1 MYRMDESDHR
11 IPLDACSDKVKE
23 SFVICDEYGL
33 NKVQGLELKGTG
45 GSALV
50 YLGTLNGIRGCVVK
64 EFYPYEEQWG
74 AKFDYI
80 RDKATGE
87 IILCPRS
94 KNVEEKKR
102 QLLEEELAKQRS
114 EIEAEIQ
121 MMDRVFCADGYHNSN
136 HVLPQLYLT
145 QKGDTHY
152 VVLDTREGKTLYD
165 KVKDAQDGHMGIQA
179 AMEDA
184 LALFEM
190 VHTMFDGK
198 YCHGD
203 IKPENIWCGNS
214 EGADERIENKYFL
227 DFGSV
232 FSLEE
237 YQNAD
242 YEELEKEE
250 LLKLAG
256 KISANAGIACSSENY
271 RSIEMQ
277 ELRAAKNSFLDDPF
291 SVKRAV
297 RLVKKINQIDV
308 STDVYAVVKVFYF
321 MLLGEDYR
329 SMDAPSTEELAE
341 RLGVEQDI
349 AELILEMMKKNGN
362 GKYRTI
368 DQAVEDLKIIQAM
381 LEKEAVPQV
390 LISGIKKDVERMKE
404 SFDYREVDEGLFCE
418 VKRENMSM

>member
-184 LALFEM
+184 LVLFEM
-190 VHTMFDGK
+190 VRTMFDGK
-198 YCHGD
+198 Y
-203 IKPENIWCGNS
+203 
-214 EGADERIENKYFL
+214 
-227 DFGSV
+227 
-232 FSLEE
+232 
-237 YQNAD
+237 
-242 YEELEKEE
+242 
-250 LLKLAG
+250 
-256 KISANAGIACSSENY
+256 
-271 RSIEMQ
+271 
-277 ELRAAKNSFLDDPF
+277 
-291 SVKRAV
+291 
-297 RLVKKINQIDV
+297 
-308 STDVYAVVKVFYF
+308 
-321 MLLGEDYR
+321 
-329 SMDAPSTEELAE
+329 
-341 RLGVEQDI
+341 
-349 AELILEMMKKNGN
+349 
-362 GKYRTI
+362 
-368 DQAVEDLKIIQAM
+368 
-381 LEKEAVPQV
+381 
-390 LISGIKKDVERMKE
+390 
-404 SFDYREVDEGLFCE
+404 
-418 VKRENMSM
+418 